1 MANSLSNINHIVVLM
16 FENRSFDNILGALY
30 PNSSSFN
37 GLVPNPNA
45 YNINPQN
52 NDVCPAWNQP
62 GTDTTTMTIPNPDP
76 GEAFQDMNYQLFG
89 TTLQPNQSPD
99 NAGMGGFVAD
109 YSPVPPYPNGLPNGG
124 EWPTLPRTASDG
136 TLASPCDVMHY
147 FTTVPSGGNPAQMPV
162 TGQLAQAFAVS
173 DCWFASSPTQTW
185 PNRYFLNCGSSAG
198 GVDNVDYT
206 NQGYIDIPLNS
217 IFEALDNG
225 QSPSSAN
232 WKVYI
237 GDFPVAW
244 SIKYVWDTFGIKGQ
258 TNLVF
263 YDEQFAT
270 DCNNGTLPKYSL
282 IEPRYTSFFGPP
294 NSNHPPYDVTY
305 GEMLL
310 ADVYN
315 TLRASQSW
323 DDTLLIV
330 IYDEHGGCY
339 DHMMPPTNAV
349 APGTG
354 WTLPTP
360 SWFGFNRFGV
370 RVPALLISPYVPAG
384 TIFRPA
390 GYAYNQVTPY
400 DHTSVLATINERF
413 GTSPLTNR
421 VAAAPSLGDVLTLT
435 SNNLNNGPG
444 SVTPPAPADPAKS
457 LAIASAAPH
466 QWDPAM
472 VALMVRGG
480 LKIPLKP

>member
-1 MANSLSNINHIVVLM
+1 MANGLSNINHIVVLM
-16 FENRSFDNILGALY
+16 FENRSFDNVLGALY

-37 GLVPNPNA
+37 GLVPNNTA
-45 YNINPQN
+45 YNINLQN
-52 NDVCPAWNQP
+52 GDVCWAWNQP

-89 TTLQPNQSPD
+89 TTLQSGQSPD
-99 NAGMGGFVAD
+99 IASMGGFVAD
-109 YSPVPPYPNGLPNGG
+109 YAPVQPYPSGLPNGG
-124 EWPTLPRTASDG
+124 EWPTLPRTQKDG

-147 FTTVPSGGNPAQMPV
+147 FTTLPSNGNPAQMPV
-162 TGQLAQAFAVS
+162 TGQLAKAFAVS
-173 DCWFASSPTQTW
+173 DCWFASAPTQTW

-206 NQGYIDIPLNS
+206 NQGFTDIPINS
-217 IFEALDNG
+217 IFQALDNG
-225 QSPSSAN
+225 GSPSLAN
-232 WKVYI
+232 WKVYYS
-237 GDFPVAW
+237 DVPVSW
-244 SIKYVWDTFGIKGQ
+244 NIKYVWDAFGQGTGNSIGY
-258 TNLVF
+258 NV
-263 YDEQFAT
+263 QFGE
-270 DCNNGTLPKYSL
+270 DCKNGTLPKYAL
-282 IEPRYTSFFGPP
+282 IEPQYTTFLGTP

-315 TLRASQSW
+315 KLRNSQSW
-323 DDTLLIV
+323 QDTLLIV

-349 APGTG
+349 PPGEG

-370 RVPALLISPYVPAG
+370 RVPAMLISPYVPAG

-390 GYAYNQVTPY
+390 NYAYNQVTPY

-421 VAAAPSLGDVLTLT
+421 VAAAPSLSSVLTQP
-435 SNNLNNGPG
+435 SSSPNNGPS
-444 SVTPPAPADPAKS
+444 SVTPPTPSNPAAS
-457 LAIASAAPH
+457 LAIAAAAPH

-472 VALMVRGG
+472 VALMLRAGITV
-480 LKIPLKP
+480 PLKP